1 MRSTTERMLLLK
13 KRTDELKKRRKAK
26 NHMLAVISY
35 CSFCLALI
43 AAVSALVCDL
53 NFNGFEQ
60 MPLPAAAGIFADKA
74 FAGYAVVGIL
84 AFLLGI
90 SVTLM
95 CDILHKRRKER
106 DEENDRAD
114 I

>member
-26 NHMLAVISY
+26 KHMLAVISY
-35 CSFCLALI
+35 CSFCLAFLI

-60 MPLPAAAGIFADKA
+60 MPLPAAASIFADKA

-84 AFLLGI
+84 AFY
-90 SVTLM
+90 SAF
-95 CDILHKRRKER
+95 R
-106 DEENDRAD
+106 
-114 I
+114 

>member
-1 MRSTTERMLLLK
+1 MRSTTERMLLLE

-26 NHMLAVISY
+26 KHMLAVISY
-35 CSFCLALI
+35 CSFCLVLI

-53 NFNGFEQ
+53 NFNEFEH
-60 MPLPAAAGIFADKA
+60 MSLPDAADVFADKA

-95 CDILHKRRKER
+95 CNILHKRKKER

-114 I
+114 R

>member
-1 MRSTTERMLLLK
+1 MRSTTERMMLLK
-13 KRTDELKKRRKAK
+13 KRTDELKKRRKSK
-26 NHMLAVISY
+26 KHMLAVISY

-43 AAVSALVCDL
+43 TAISALVCDL

-60 MPLPAAAGIFADKA
+60 IPLPDAAGIFADKA

-90 SVTLM
+90 SVTLL
-95 CDILHKRRKER
+95 CDILHKRKKER
-106 DEENDRAD
+106 NEKNDRAD
-114 I
+114 R

>member
-1 MRSTTERMLLLK
+1 MRSATERLK
-13 KRTDELKKRRKAK
+13 LANKRADEIKKRRSAK
-26 NHMLAVISY
+26 KHMLAVISCY
-35 CSFCLALI
+35 SFCIVLI
-43 AAVSALVCDL
+43 GAVSTLVCNLD
-53 NFNGFEQ
+53 FTGFEQ
-60 MPLPAAAGIFADKA
+60 SPLPDTAGIFAYRA

-95 CDILHKRRKER
+95 CDIIHKRKKER

-114 I
+114 R

>member
-26 NHMLAVISY
+26 KHMLAVISY
-35 CSFCLALI
+35 CSLCLVLI
-43 AAVSALVCDL
+43 AVVSALVCDL
-53 NFNGFEQ
+53 NFNGFEH
-60 MPLPAAAGIFADKA
+60 MSLPDAAGVFADKA
-74 FAGYAVVGIL
+74 FAGYAAVGIL

-106 DEENDRAD
+106 DKENDRAD
-114 I
+114 R

>member
-1 MRSTTERMLLLK
+1 MRSTTERIKLVE

-26 NHMLAVISY
+26 KHMLAVISY

-60 MPLPAAAGIFADKA
+60 MPLPAAAGVFADKA
-74 FAGYAVVGIL
+74 FAGYAAVGIL

-95 CDILHKRRKER
+95 CNILHKRKKER
-106 DEENDRAD
+106 DDENDRAD
-114 I
+114 R

>member
-26 NHMLAVISY
+26 KHMLAVISY

-43 AAVSALVCDL
+43 AAVSSLVCDL

-60 MPLPAAAGIFADKA
+60 MPLPVFSQTKPLPVMQLWVFWHFYSA
-74 FAGYAVVGIL
+74 F
-84 AFLLGI
+84 
-90 SVTLM
+90 
-95 CDILHKRRKER
+95 R
-106 DEENDRAD
+106 
-114 I
+114 